1 MHLVDFDF
9 DSSQSFVVWFV
20 MILVFMG
27 RFEPVGF
34 RPSFEVRDHFFSCFK
49 EFAIVSTSSAMC
61 RFDIVSIFHY
71 SV

>member
-1 MHLVDFDF
+1 
-9 DSSQSFVVWFV
+9 

-49 EFAIVSTSSAMC
+49 EFAIVGTSSAMC
-61 RFDIVSIFHY
+61 RFDIVSIFITQFDAQALFYPSFHV
-71 SV
+71 SLHC